1 MPSAVGRSTVDTVRA
16 HRGRAAGR
24 GNRPEHGGSTMASIS
39 FVLLI
44 AGGLAAVAVVAGV
57 VALAVVASRREKK

>member
-1 MPSAVGRSTVDTVRA
+1 
-16 HRGRAAGR
+16 
-24 GNRPEHGGSTMASIS
+24 MASIS
-39 FVLLI
+39 FVVLI

>member
-1 MPSAVGRSTVDTVRA
+1 
-16 HRGRAAGR
+16 
-24 GNRPEHGGSTMASIS
+24 MASIS

-57 VALAVVASRREKK
+57 VAIAVVASRREKK